1 MTSRTRNSLSPPLIA
16 AFVALAAAVV
26 ALPLI
31 FVDRANWTTVL
42 FLRIGWTLVLLSLL
56 WGTLSGLLARV
67 VGWRAG
73 LSASDG
79 AAPALMVTV
88 SAYCVISFAA
98 MVAHAM
104 SEQTATANKIHWASQ
119 VLAAVAAIVLVAMLS
134 AARRLHDVDRP
145 SATDITDRDGIV
157 LRVQATERRLAAL
170 NSTAPTSEAGQILQ
184 SLRSLR
190 DRLEKGL
197 PPRTP
202 SEKAA
207 GFGALAERVELVC
220 LRVDNTE
227 PASLAT
233 ATVRATLVSDV
244 EALSA
249 EVAALAREQRS

>member
-1 MTSRTRNSLSPPLIA
+1 MTSRARNPLSLPLTA
-16 AFVALAAAVV
+16 AFVALAAAIV

-31 FVDRANWTTVL
+31 FIDRANWTTAL
-42 FLRIGWTLVLLSLL
+42 FVRIGWTLVLLSLL
-56 WGTLSGLLARV
+56 WGTLSGLLARA

-73 LSASDG
+73 VSASEG

-88 SAYCVISFAA
+88 SAYCVVSFAA
-98 MVAHAM
+98 MVSHAM
-104 SEQTATANKIHWASQ
+104 SEQTATANKIHWAAQ
-119 VLAAVAAIVLVAMLS
+119 IVAAVAAIVLVAMLS
-134 AARRLHDVDRP
+134 SARRLHDVDRP
-145 SATDITDRDGIV
+145 SATDIKDRDAIM

-170 NSTAPTSEAGQILQ
+170 NGTAPVAEAGEVLQ

-190 DRLEKGL
+190 DRIEKGL

-227 PASLAT
+227 PGSLAA
-233 ATVRATLVSDV
+233 ATVRAALVSDV
-244 EALSA
+244 ETLSA
-249 EVAALAREQRS
+249 EVAALAREQRR